1 MPNRIKS
8 VSMLY
13 REVDWNV
20 PLPSFFVQVYFFSE
34 ALKNNIQVRN
44 LINESISIYQKK
56 SKRCLIS
63 VS

>member
-8 VSMLY
+8 VSMLYSTTKSHKSEY

-44 LINESISIYQKK
+44 LINESISI
-56 SKRCLIS
+56 
-63 VS
+63 